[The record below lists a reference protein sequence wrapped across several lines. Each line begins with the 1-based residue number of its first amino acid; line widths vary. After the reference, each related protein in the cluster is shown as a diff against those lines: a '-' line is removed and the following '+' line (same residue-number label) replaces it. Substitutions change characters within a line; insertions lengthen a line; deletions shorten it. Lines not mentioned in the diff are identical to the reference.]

1 MFHSEL
7 LFQFTSLDFKNQQIK
22 LKNKLKLD
30 VLHAS
35 HFPFHCANAGRI
47 VPGNWTKWTRSGVL
61 CWLSSRAFWELVVWA
76 VNVLYDSSRSDQWL
90 WTGLTGG
97 AEFDPADLNLT
108 SWSSDEAHAVTC
120 RFFFLTCAELPGQ
133 LPQQRR
139 DGVCGSHLPALPDGH
154 RLPPAG
160 LPGAGPADGADI
172 RQLLPQVTEGGAS
185 RWWKR
190 LLACWHYFFYWSDTV
205 IGSVKNQGKGDIS
218 GQWKVSVASS
228 QLLELARTC

>member
-97 AEFDPADLNLT
+97 GGRVRPRWPQPDLLIVWRSSRCHLPLLLPHLRRT
-108 SWSSDEAHAVTC
+108 SWTTSPAATWWCLWLAPSCSSRWSPSTPCWATWCGSSWWGRYSATITPGNRGRSLSLMETTACLLAL
-120 RFFFLTCAELPGQ
+120 FFLL
-133 LPQQRR
+133 
-139 DGVCGSHLPALPDGH
+139 
-154 RLPPAG
+154 
-160 LPGAGPADGADI
+160 I
-172 RQLLPQVTEGGAS
+172 R
-185 RWWKR
+185 
-190 LLACWHYFFYWSDTV
+190 HSD
-205 IGSVKNQGKGDIS
+205 
-218 GQWKVSVASS
+218 W
-228 QLLELARTC
+228 